1 MMEENRIDVVRK
13 ELLLACLE
21 KYPDLE
27 WAEWEKETLGKD
39 NWVFY
44 CEIAKR
50 LEQEGLVEL
59 MGSSTNLKLRL
70 TPEGKAHCERKGWC

>member
-1 MMEENRIDVVRK
+1 MKENRIDVVRK

-27 WAEWEKETLGKD
+27 WAEWERETLGED
-39 NWVFY
+39 NWGFY
-44 CEIAKR
+44 FEIAKR
-50 LEQEGLVEL
+50 LEQESLVERQASFT
-59 MGSSTNLKLRL
+59 GFQLRL